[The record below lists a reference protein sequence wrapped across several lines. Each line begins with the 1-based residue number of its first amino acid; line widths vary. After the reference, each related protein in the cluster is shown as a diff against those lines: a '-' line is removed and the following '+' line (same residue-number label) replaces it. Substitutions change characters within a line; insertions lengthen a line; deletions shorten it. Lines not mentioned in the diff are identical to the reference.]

1 MNVTIDI
8 KVLAI
13 IAIAVAVVVLAVYII
28 KLLKKLMVTLD
39 HANRILE
46 DVEVVSEI
54 AANRSKDIDG
64 IITDVSGSVTTISE
78 TLKGNQSTVSA
89 LTSLVNAVA
98 SLKGFIDK
106 KDKK

>member
-1 MNVTIDI
+1 MNVTIDL

-13 IAIAVAVVVLAVYII
+13 IVVAIAVVVLVAYII
-28 KLLKKLMVTLD
+28 QTLKKLMVTLD
-39 HANRILE
+39 HTNKILE

-54 AANRSKDIDG
+54 AAERSKDIDG

-78 TLKGNQSTVSA
+78 TLKGHQSTLAA

-98 SLKGFIDK
+98 SIKGIVDK
-106 KDKK
+106 KEK

>member
-13 IAIAVAVVVLAVYII
+13 IVIAVAVVVLVAYII
-28 KLLKKLMVTLD
+28 QALKKLMVTLD
-39 HANRILE
+39 HTNKILE

-54 AANRSKDIDG
+54 AAERSKDIDG
-64 IITDVSGSVTTISE
+64 IITDVTGSVNTISE
-78 TLKGNQSTVSA
+78 TIKGQQSTLAA

-98 SLKGFIDK
+98 SIKGIVNK
-106 KDKK
+106 KEK